1 MIIRDGTNPKIEAI
15 KEERGIS
22 GDVYVDDGG
31 HIESLY
37 SHKRLLSFYNYPST
51 ATTIEEAE
59 TERLDFEAE
68 MERRRREQPAPEPED
83 ETLEELREKAA
94 AYDIIVGGVENGT
107 D

>member
-59 TERLDFEAE
+59 TERLAFEAE
-68 MERRRREQPAPEPED
+68 MERRRREQPEPELTLD
-83 ETLEELREKAA
+83 DTLEMLREL
-94 AYDIIVGGVENGT
+94 GVNI
-107 D
+107 DDN